1 MGAMHIGATGGI
13 RLLIITAAA
22 AAAVTAC
29 QSSSSSA
36 PQPAASTASAAAAA
50 SAASTSAGGATSQA
64 AAPAAS
70 AATSG
75 AAAAVSGVNV
85 CSLLTAA
92 QASAINK
99 VTYGTGT
106 PKQLAAGWTECN
118 YPNKGSAD
126 PVDIQALNVGVQTFA
141 GCWAAIQQ
149 ADGPGTAV
157 TGFGDAAFGYE
168 IGFDLHV
175 GSTCVTI
182 LGLTDA
188 ELRGDHGPD
197 EAIAKIVLAGLH

>member
-1 MGAMHIGATGGI
+1 MHTGGAGRI
-13 RLLIITAAA
+13 RLLITTVA
-22 AAAVTAC
+22 AAAVITAC
-29 QSSSSSA
+29 QSNSSSA
-36 PQPAASTASAAAAA
+36 PQSAASSAAAAAAA
-50 SAASTSAGGATSQA
+50 SAGITSSAGATSQA

-70 AATSG
+70 AATS
-75 AAAAVSGVNV
+75 AAGAAVSGVNV
-85 CSLLTAA
+85 CSLLSAA
-92 QASAINK
+92 QVSAINK

-106 PKQLAAGWTECN
+106 PKQLAAGWTECD

-141 GCWAAIQQ
+141 GCWSALQR

-157 TGFGDAAFGYE
+157 SGIGDAAFGYE
-168 IGFDLHV
+168 IGFDLHT

-182 LGLTDA
+182 QGLTHA
-188 ELRGDHGPD
+188 EFSGDHGPD